1 MKKVLSLMLV
11 ILLAL
16 SALALPATAAGKAKT
31 TVTLS
36 HKGTV
41 QLALNATLQLT
52 ATVTPEAA
60 VTWKSSKKSVA
71 TVDEKGLV
79 TPHKPGKAT
88 ITAKAGGKTAK
99 VTVKVFDPAKP
110 TKLTINQGKKATLDI
125 DRTLKLTAKLQPATA
140 KSALTFKS
148 SKPKVASVDESGL
161 VKPLKEGTTKIT
173 VTAAAN
179 KKVKATITVKVVD
192 PYKPTKVS
200 ITNGKS
206 ASLLPGESLKLG
218 TTLSPSTAKSTLTF
232 KSSKPKIASVNA
244 SGKITALKKGTAKIT
259 VTANNN
265 KKAKTTFTVKVLSPS
280 AFELAGWMGKPITR
294 FAKKFNVPMQ
304 SKIYYVDAKA
314 DWGEDFENFYRKEQF
329 CQNEFISAW
338 GRVER
343 KKNDSKL
350 KSTTSLIESLSI
362 EKASR
367 YTLFG
372 VKVGMDRATAYAI
385 ADAYGAAH
393 FKKWNNGFYGIDY
406 VDESEG
412 EDSIEIWAPDGNC
425 NFYIKGGKVVSIH
438 YSERAGVL

>member
-110 TKLTINQGKKATLDI
+110 TKLTVNQGKKATLDI

-148 SKPKVASVDESGL
+148 SKPKVATVDESGL

-173 VTAAAN
+173 ITAKAN
-179 KKVKATITVKVVD
+179 KKAKATITVKVVD
-192 PYKPTKVS
+192 PYKPTKIS
-200 ITNGKS
+200 FSNGKS
-206 ASLLPGESLKLG
+206 ATLKPGDTLKLG
-218 TTLSPSTAKSTLTF
+218 TVLSPATARSTLTF
-232 KSSKPKIASVNA
+232 KSSKKSVATVDAN
-244 SGKITALKKGTAKIT
+244 GNVKALKAGTAKIT
-259 VTANNN
+259 VTASNN
-265 KKAKTTFTVKVLSPS
+265 KKAKATFTVKVRVPISYELAPWMGKNIKQFSKQYKMSVKSKTEYSGYHGYDNYRKTDTCKNASIEVTADILSPS
-280 AFELAGWMGKPITR
+280 
-294 FAKKFNVPMQ
+294 
-304 SKIYYVDAKA
+304 KA
-314 DWGEDFENFYRKEQF
+314 
-329 CQNEFISAW
+329 
-338 GRVER
+338 
-343 KKNDSKL
+343 KL
-350 KSTTSLIESLSI
+350 KNAASTINTIRIKSTSKYS
-362 EKASR
+362 
-367 YTLFG
+367 LFG
-372 VKVGMDRATAYAI
+372 VKVGMNYSEAWATAK
-385 ADAYGAAH
+385 AYTAAH
-393 FKKWNNGFYGIDY
+393 YPDWYIYEEGTIEVYGTGGGTFTFDTK
-406 VDESEG
+406 
-412 EDSIEIWAPDGNC
+412 N
-425 NFYIKGGKVVSIH
+425 GKVSYI
-438 YSERAGVL
+438 EFWGAGLDFID